1 MDILKKIGVMAAGVG
16 ISGLHGG
23 ISAVIFLYVLIEAAI
38 AGADEVLWV
47 YLAAIFGIIV
57 GGLCF
62 RIVLWAGRGQSRKI
76 KQ

>member
-16 ISGLHGG
+16 ISGLLGG
-23 ISAVIFLYVLIEAAI
+23 LSAVIFLYVLIEAAI

-57 GGLCF
+57 GGICF
-62 RIVLWAGRGQSRKI
+62 KIVLWAGRGQSRKI